1 MNPENMCDLLA
12 FDGDLSLNDLAADH
26 GNIHAPRCQPYIWFR

>member
-12 FDGDLSLNDLAADH
+12 FDGELSLNNLAADH
-26 GNIHAPRCQPYIWFR
+26 GIIHAPRCQPYL